1 MVTTRLSK
9 KKAEDLDKSIEE
21 KVEKD
26 HTQPTTEDEEPIS
39 TIEKK
44 LREKKPMPSVQYLLE
59 HGDPNAPPLSFKDT
73 VQLFGGLLIVFV
85 GSLIA
90 WHFLFLKDSG
100 PGQAKNWG
108 RDEM

>member
-1 MVTTRLSK
+1 
-9 KKAEDLDKSIEE
+9 
-21 KVEKD
+21 
-26 HTQPTTEDEEPIS
+26 
-39 TIEKK
+39 
-44 LREKKPMPSVQYLLE
+44 
-59 HGDPNAPPLSFKDT
+59 